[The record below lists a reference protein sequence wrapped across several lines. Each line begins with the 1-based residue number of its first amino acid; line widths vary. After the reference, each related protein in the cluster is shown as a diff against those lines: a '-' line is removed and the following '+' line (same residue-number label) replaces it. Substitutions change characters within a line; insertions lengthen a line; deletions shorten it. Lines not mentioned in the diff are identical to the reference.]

1 MRTLLATAAVLASL
15 TAANAAGDVWTNN
28 NPACQHDCQSSTTI
42 TPPVLSAP
50 TGPVILIPPVVPVP
64 TVAPLGW
71 ISSNFVECHDHEN
84 YCQVSVRADGA
95 NIRRTPNG
103 YAFMALVN
111 HVPVVALDW
120 SDSWTLIGVPC
131 DLRATG
137 LRSDTMHGVSLQ
149 TCR

>member
-1 MRTLLATAAVLASL
+1 MRIIAKSAFARTEQTS
-15 TAANAAGDVWTNN
+15 AG
-28 NPACQHDCQSSTTI
+28 
-42 TPPVLSAP
+42 
-50 TGPVILIPPVVPVP
+50 
-64 TVAPLGW
+64 
-71 ISSNFVECHDHEN
+71 
-84 YCQVSVRADGA
+84 
-95 NIRRTPNG
+95 TPNG